1 MKGLADTSHSVNY
14 NMNPTLSLI
23 VPVFNGSRWLEP
35 CLRSIQQQTYTDFEC
50 IVIDDASR
58 DNSEAIL
65 KKYCSADPRFRFL
78 QHINN
83 QGAAYAKRTG
93 IMAARGQYVLCIDQ
107 DDWIESSMVEQLY
120 AKAQLTHADM
130 VYCHYLEES
139 YGETIPL
146 YQDPVDSNK
155 ETTIKDILS
164 WGSYFPALWNKLI
177 RTSLLRDIYFP
188 KATYSE
194 DRAIISQVINAINN
208 SAGVAEHLYHWRDE
222 PTSTSRSAKRDL
234 QNIID
239 DYQCYT
245 TIIQALALDNRTGL
259 RTFETSVL
267 AHLDKLASQF
277 PGNHNIINSYRLS
290 VSKIIQHLSGNE
302 NSSNFLE
309 EEIRSSIAKFK
320 SQNAWNFSKHIRRSG
335 YFIYSKMRPASIRK
349 LFHRIRGSN

>member
-1 MKGLADTSHSVNY
+1 
-14 NMNPTLSLI
+14 MNPTLTLI

-50 IVIDDASR
+50 IVVDDASR
-58 DNSEAIL
+58 DNSVAIL
-65 KKYCSADPRFRFL
+65 KKYCAADPRFLFL
-78 QHINN
+78 QHNKN
-83 QGAAYAKRTG
+83 QGAANAKKTG

-146 YQDPVDSNK
+146 YQEPVDSNK
-155 ETTIKDILS
+155 ENTIKDILS

-177 RTSLLRDIYFP
+177 RTSLLRGIYYP

-208 SAGVAEHLYHWRDE
+208 SAGVTEHLYHWRDE

-234 QNIID
+234 QNFID

-245 TIIQALALDNRTGL
+245 TIIQALAPDNRSRL

-277 PGNHNIINSYRLS
+277 PGNHKIIESYRIS
-290 VSKIIQHLSGNE
+290 VSKIIHQLSGDE

-309 EEIRSSIAKFK
+309 EEIRSTIATFK
-320 SQNAWNFSKHIRRSG
+320 SQNAWNFSKHIRRYG
-335 YFIYSKMRPASIRK
+335 YFVYSKVRPAAIRK
-349 LFHRIRGSN
+349 LFRFIMVSN